1 MLNISSRRRHAI
13 CSERTAQIAA
23 ALLGTLLLASCSGDS
38 AKAREDATAPTVAV
52 AKAERMDLSRAAVLT
67 AEFRPFQEVDL
78 HAKVAGYVK
87 NMYVDVGDRVK
98 AGQLL
103 ATLEIPE
110 LH

>member
-1 MLNISSRRRHAI
+1 MPKRMQFEPCRAKGAPLL
-13 CSERTAQIAA
+13 A
-23 ALLGTLLLASCSGDS
+23 ALLGILLLASCSGDP
-38 AKAREDATAPTVAV
+38 AKARANATAPSVAV
-52 AKAERMDLSRAAVLT
+52 AKVERMDLSRAAVLS